1 MSERKTSIF
10 IPPIISAMRTD
21 TSGLIKLKNQV
32 IPDEFFT
39 ATLEHARFHTALEEF
54 INAMM
59 ATGDSEKLMGH
70 LENFKEDLL
79 SIGFM
84 EVPE

>member
-1 MSERKTSIF
+1 MSERKTSID
-10 IPPIISAMRTD
+10 IPPIISATRTD
-21 TSGLIKLKNQV
+21 TSGLINLKNQV
-32 IPDEFFT
+32 IPDEFFA
-39 ATLEHARFHTALEEF
+39 ATLKQAEFHTALEEF

-70 LENFKEDLL
+70 LEGFKEDLL

-84 EVPE
+84 EVPG

>member
-1 MSERKTSIF
+1 MSERKTSIH
-10 IPPIISAMRTD
+10 IPPIISATRAD
-21 TSGLIKLKNQV
+21 TSGLINLKNQV
-32 IPDEFFT
+32 IPD
-39 ATLEHARFHTALEEF
+39 EF

-70 LENFKEDLL
+70 LEHFKEDLL

-84 EVPE
+84 EVPEAHPDE